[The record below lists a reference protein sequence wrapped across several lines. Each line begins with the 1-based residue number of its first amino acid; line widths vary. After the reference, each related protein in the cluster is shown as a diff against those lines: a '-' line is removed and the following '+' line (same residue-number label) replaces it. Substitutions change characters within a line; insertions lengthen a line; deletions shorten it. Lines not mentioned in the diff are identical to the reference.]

1 MNKIEEEI
9 IMNKIELTY
18 FASDE
23 CPDMLFDTE
32 EEAASFDL
40 ILIGYC
46 NNKKAIQEFKNAE
59 SQYASE
65 YAVRYNIENG
75 TFIHNLK
82 GPYSDALVIAVE
94 CMASTQGDLSEDN
107 PYIEML
113 NYIINK
119 LYGTY

>member
-1 MNKIEEEI
+1 
-9 IMNKIELTY
+9 MNKIELTY

-46 NNKKAIQEFKNAE
+46 NNKNAIQEFKNAE

-65 YAVRYNIENG
+65 GAVRYNIENG

-82 GPYSDALVIAVE
+82 GPYSDSLIIAAERVS
-94 CMASTQGDLSEDN
+94 STQGDLSDDN
-107 PYIEML
+107 PYIEMF

-119 LYGTY
+119 LYGTC